1 MNGEREERK
10 REREDKR
17 REEMDGLTGKERS
30 GGGGIINAWRIV

>member
-10 REREDKR
+10 REDKK